1 MVCAQL
7 SPSMFDLAL
16 DIVANEISNNVRT
29 NSARVISQLVS
40 SFARADSAKTLR
52 KFYRL
57 CDMNI
62 RAELE
67 SGAASTRS
75 TRTDKGIESDAT
87 LHWWIGVLTGTVTN
101 AGENV
106 CAAFSPVTLYSC

>member
-1 MVCAQL
+1 
-7 SPSMFDLAL
+7 MFDLAL
-16 DIVANEISNNVRT
+16 DIVFREITDNVRT
-29 NSARVISQLVS
+29 NSARVMSQLVS
-40 SFARADSAKTLR
+40 SFARADSAKTLK

-57 CDMNI
+57 CDLRI

-87 LHWWIGVLTGTVTN
+87 LHWWIGVLTGAVTS

-106 CAAFSPVTLYSC
+106 SRRAFPTHSCRRTHRFAP